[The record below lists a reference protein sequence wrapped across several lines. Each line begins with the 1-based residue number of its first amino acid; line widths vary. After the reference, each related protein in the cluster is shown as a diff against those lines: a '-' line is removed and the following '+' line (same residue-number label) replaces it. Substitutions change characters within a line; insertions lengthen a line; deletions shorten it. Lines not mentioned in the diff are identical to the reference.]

1 MRILIANDQ
10 HWPMK
15 SGVATAARTMAQGLA
30 ASGHEVVVV
39 APSQT
44 GRSYNERDENYD
56 IVRIRSIPVPFRKNL
71 RVSVT
76 YDREMRKVLDEYQ
89 PDVVHVHT
97 QLTVGLS
104 MLRAAVKR
112 GVPVVATNH
121 VMPDNMIKNIKGLST
136 ISRPLSYIMSEYGT
150 MLYRGAKRIVM
161 PTKSALKLFNLDRAE
176 APAVAIS
183 NGINLDRFNPGKKS
197 KEVMEKFHIP
207 DNRPLISY
215 IGRLDEEKHV
225 HILVQALELLH
236 WSGRDFHAVIVG
248 GGNAETGLRE
258 LVDTLRLNDNVT
270 FTGLVSD
277 EDLVQ
282 LHRVGDI
289 YVMPSPAEL
298 QCLAMLEAMA
308 SGKPVIAVD
317 AGALNELCQNG
328 KNGYLIP
335 VDDVEAMAKSLT
347 DLLDH
352 AKRREMFGKQSLEIA
367 RQHDVRV
374 VIPKF
379 ERLYRKVISEN
390 DISLSAQVIK

>member
-1 MRILIANDQ
+1 
-10 HWPMK
+10 MK
-15 SGVATAARTMAQGLA
+15 SGVATAARTLAQGLA
-30 ASGHEVVVV
+30 DRGHEVLVV

-44 GRSYNERDENYD
+44 GRGYSEHDVNYD
-56 IVRIRSIPVPFRKNL
+56 IVRIRSIGLPFRKNL

-76 YDREMRKVLDEYQ
+76 YDREMRRVLDEFQ
-89 PDVVHVHT
+89 PDIVHVHT

-121 VMPDNMIKNIKGLST
+121 VMPDNMIKNIKILSPV
-136 ISRPLSYIMSEYGT
+136 SRPVSYFLSEYGT
-150 MLYRGAKRIVM
+150 LLYRGAKRIVM
-161 PTKSALKLFNLDRAE
+161 PTESALGLFNISRIE

-183 NGINLDRFNPGKKS
+183 NGIDLNRFKPLKVKS
-197 KEVMEKFHIP
+197 EIYEKFNIP
-207 DNRPLISY
+207 RDKTLITY
-215 IGRLDEEKHV
+215 IGRLDEEKHI
-225 HILVQALELLH
+225 HILVHALELLH

-248 GGNAETGLRE
+248 MGNANEGLHD
-258 LVDTLRLNDNVT
+258 LVDMLRLNDNVT

-282 LHRVGDI
+282 LHRLGDI

-308 SGKPVIAVD
+308 SGKAVVAVD
-317 AGALNELCQNG
+317 AGALGELCLDGQ
-328 KNGYLIP
+328 NGYLIN
-335 VDDVEAMAKSLT
+335 VDDIEAMANGIM

-352 AKRREMFGKQSLEIA
+352 PRRRQSFGKRSHEIA
-367 RQHDVRV
+367 KQHDVKT

-379 ERLYRKVISEN
+379 EKLYEEVIAESEN
-390 DISLSAQVIK
+390 S

>member
-1 MRILIANDQ
+1 MRVLIANDQ

-15 SGVATAARTMAQGLA
+15 SGVATAARTLAQGLA
-30 ASGHEVVVV
+30 TSGHEVLVV

-44 GRSYNERDENYD
+44 GRGYTERDENYD
-56 IVRIRSIPVPFRKNL
+56 ILRIRSFPLPFRKNL

-76 YDREMRKVLDEYQ
+76 YDREMRRVLDEFQ

-104 MLRAAVKR
+104 MLRAAVNRKI
-112 GVPVVATNH
+112 PVVATNH
-121 VMPDNMIKNIKGLST
+121 VMPDNMIKNIKILSP
-136 ISRPLSYIMSEYGT
+136 ISRPVSYILSEYGT

-161 PTKSALKLFNLDRAE
+161 PTESALKLFNLDRVE

-183 NGINLDRFNPGKKS
+183 NGINLNRFKPLKPKAS
-197 KEVMEKFHIP
+197 LYEKFHIP
-207 DNRPLISY
+207 KNKPLITY

-225 HILVQALELLH
+225 HILVHALELLH

-248 GGNAETGLRE
+248 AGNAESGLHD
-258 LVDTLRLNDNVT
+258 LVDTLRLNESVT

-289 YVMPSPAEL
+289 YVMPSPTEL

-328 KNGYLIP
+328 KNGYLVQ
-335 VDDVEAMAKSLT
+335 VDDIEAIAKGLT

-352 AKRREMFGKQSLEIA
+352 PKRRASFAKKSLEIA
-367 RQHDVRV
+367 RKHDVKV
-374 VIPKF
+374 VIPEF
-379 ERLYRKVISEN
+379 EKLYE
-390 DISLSAQVIK
+390 QVIEETQRSL

>member
-1 MRILIANDQ
+1 MRVLIANDQ

-15 SGVATAARTMAQGLA
+15 SGVATAGRTLAQGLA
-30 ASGHEVVVV
+30 SMGHEVLVV

-44 GRSYNERDENYD
+44 GRGYSERDENYD
-56 IVRIRSIPVPFRKNL
+56 ILRIRSFGLPFRKNL

-76 YDREMRKVLDEYQ
+76 YDREMRRILDEFQ
-89 PDVVHVHT
+89 PDVVHVQT

-104 MLRAAVKR
+104 MLRAAVNRKI
-112 GVPVVATNH
+112 PVVATNH

-136 ISRPLSYIMSEYGT
+136 ISRPLSYFLSEYGT

-161 PTKSALKLFNLDRAE
+161 PTESALGLFNLDRAE

-183 NGINLDRFNPGKKS
+183 NGINLKRFKPLKPND
-197 KEVMEKFHIP
+197 ELYEKFHIP
-207 DNRPLISY
+207 RNKPLITY

-225 HILVQALELLH
+225 HIMVHALELLH

-248 GGNAETGLRE
+248 SGNANDSLRE

-282 LHRVGDI
+282 LHRLGDI
-289 YVMPSPAEL
+289 YIMPSPTEL

-317 AGALNELCQNG
+317 AGALGELCLDG
-328 KNGYLIP
+328 ENGYLVR
-335 VDDVEAMAKSLT
+335 VDDIEAIANASME
-347 DLLDH
+347 LLDH
-352 AKRREMFGKQSLEIA
+352 PKRRQAFGKRSHEIA
-367 RQHDVRV
+367 KQHDVKTIMPRFEQLYKE
-374 VIPKF
+374 VI
-379 ERLYRKVISEN
+379 LEN
-390 DISLSAQVIK
+390 RESL

>member
-1 MRILIANDQ
+1 MRVLIANDQ

-15 SGVATAARTMAQGLA
+15 SGVATAARTLAQGLA
-30 ASGHEVVVV
+30 ANGHEVMVV

-44 GRSYNERDENYD
+44 GRSYSERDENYD
-56 IVRIRSIPVPFRKNL
+56 IRRIRSVPVPFRKNL

-76 YDREMRKVLDEYQ
+76 YDREMRHVLDEFQ
-89 PDVVHVHT
+89 PDVVHVQT

-112 GVPVVATNH
+112 NIPVVATNH
-121 VMPDNMIKNIKGLST
+121 VMPDNMIKNIKGLSP

-161 PTKSALKLFNLDRAE
+161 PTESALSLFNLERVE

-183 NGINLDRFNPGKKS
+183 NGINLARFRPLKPKS
-197 KEVMEKFHIP
+197 EIFEKFHIP
-207 DNRPLISY
+207 KKKPLITY

-236 WSGRDFHAVIVG
+236 WSGRDFHAIIVG
-248 GGNAETGLRE
+248 AGNAQTGMRE

-277 EDLVQ
+277 EDLVE
-282 LHRVGDI
+282 LHRIGDI
-289 YVMPSPAEL
+289 YVMPSPTEL

-317 AGALNELCQNG
+317 AGALGELCQND
-328 KNGYLIP
+328 KNGYLVQ
-335 VDDVEAMAKSLT
+335 VDDIEAVAKSLT
-347 DLLDH
+347 EMLDH
-352 AKRREMFGKQSLEIA
+352 PKRLTAFGKRSLEIA
-367 RQHDVRV
+367 KQHDVKV
-374 VIPKF
+374 VIPRF
-379 ERLYRKVISEN
+379 EELYRQVISETSE
-390 DISLSAQVIK
+390 SL

>member
-15 SGVATAARTMAQGLA
+15 SGVATACRTLAQGLA
-30 ASGHEVVVV
+30 SYGHDVLVV

-44 GRSYNERDENYD
+44 GRGYSERDENYD
-56 IVRIRSIPVPFRKNL
+56 IVRIRSFPLPFRKNL

-76 YDREMRKVLDEYQ
+76 YDREMRRVLDEFQ
-89 PDVVHVHT
+89 PDVVHIQT

-121 VMPDNMIKNIKGLST
+121 VMPDNMIKNIKGLSPV
-136 ISRPLSYIMSEYGT
+136 SRPLSYIISEYGSL
-150 MLYRGAKRIVM
+150 LYRGARRIVM
-161 PTKSALKLFNLDRAE
+161 PTESALRLFNLDRVE
-176 APAVAIS
+176 APAIAIS
-183 NGINLDRFNPGKKS
+183 NGINLERFKPLKPS
-197 KEVMEKFHIP
+197 ESIYEKFTIP
-207 DNRPLISY
+207 RNKPLITY

-248 GGNAETGLRE
+248 AGNALSGLQD
-258 LVDTLRLNDNVT
+258 LVEMLRLTDDVT

-277 EDLVQ
+277 EDLVH

-289 YVMPSPAEL
+289 YVMPSPTEL

-308 SGKPVIAVD
+308 SGKAVVAVD
-317 AGALNELCQNG
+317 AGALGELCHDG
-328 KNGYLIP
+328 KNGHLIR
-335 VDDVEAMAKSLT
+335 VDDIEAMANALT
-347 DLLDH
+347 DLLDNP
-352 AKRREMFGKQSLEIA
+352 KRRQKFAKQSLVIA
-367 RQHDVRV
+367 GQHDVRI

-379 ERLYRKVISEN
+379 EKLYTHVIEEN
-390 DISLSAQVIK
+390 YVSL

>member
-15 SGVATAARTMAQGLA
+15 SGVATACRTLAQGLA
-30 ASGHEVVVV
+30 SHGHDVLVV

-44 GRSYNERDENYD
+44 GRGYSERDENYD
-56 IVRIRSIPVPFRKNL
+56 IVRIRSFPLPFRKNL

-76 YDREMRKVLDEYQ
+76 YDREMRRVLDEFQ
-89 PDVVHVHT
+89 PDVVHVQT

-121 VMPDNMIKNIKGLST
+121 VMPDNMIKNIKGLSPV
-136 ISRPLSYIMSEYGT
+136 SRPLSYIISEYGSL
-150 MLYRGAKRIVM
+150 LYRGARRIVM
-161 PTKSALKLFNLDRAE
+161 PTESALRLFNLDRVE
-176 APAVAIS
+176 APAIAIS
-183 NGINLDRFNPGKKS
+183 NGINLERFKPLKPS
-197 KEVMEKFHIP
+197 ESVYEKFTIP
-207 DNRPLISY
+207 RNKPLITY

-236 WSGRDFHAVIVG
+236 WSGREFHAVIVG
-248 GGNAETGLRE
+248 AGNALSGLQD
-258 LVDTLRLNDNVT
+258 LVEMLRLTDDVT

-289 YVMPSPAEL
+289 YVMPSPTEL

-308 SGKPVIAVD
+308 SGKAVVAVD
-317 AGALNELCQNG
+317 AGALGELCHDA
-328 KNGYLIP
+328 KNGYLIR
-335 VDDVEAMAKSLT
+335 VDDIEAMANALT
-347 DLLDH
+347 DLLDNP
-352 AKRREMFGKQSLEIA
+352 KRRQKFAKQSLVIA
-367 RQHDVRV
+367 GQHDVRI

-379 ERLYRKVISEN
+379 EKLYTDVIAEN
-390 DISLSAQVIK
+390 YESL